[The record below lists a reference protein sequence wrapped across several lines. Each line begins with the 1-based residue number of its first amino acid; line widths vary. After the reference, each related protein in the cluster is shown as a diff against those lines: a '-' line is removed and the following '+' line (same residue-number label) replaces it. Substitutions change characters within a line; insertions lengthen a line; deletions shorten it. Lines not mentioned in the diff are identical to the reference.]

1 MAEVCK
7 IMTPEEWEE
16 SIAAGKAYV
25 AVSEADLRDGYLHCS
40 SADQVPGTLAKWYG
54 AMDSVVVVTVDTAKL
69 DSEVKWEPNAV
80 GELFPHIYGAI
91 GPEAVAGVEK
101 LRRDSTGEL
110 MPIGEGV

>member
-1 MAEVCK
+1 MEQVCK

-16 SIAAGKAYV
+16 SIAVGKAYV
-25 AVSEADLRDGYLHCS
+25 AVSEADLRDGYIHCS
-40 SADQVPGTLAKWYG
+40 SADQVPGTLAKWYT
-54 AMDSVVVVTVDTAKL
+54 AMDSVVVATLDITKL

-101 LRRDSTGEL
+101 LQRDSTGEL
-110 MPIGEGV
+110 VPAEGGV

>member
-1 MAEVCK
+1 MEQVCK

-16 SIAAGKAYV
+16 SIAVGEAYV
-25 AVSEADLRDGYLHCS
+25 AVSEADLRDGYIHCS
-40 SADQVPGTLAKWYG
+40 SARQVPGTLAKWYT

-69 DSEVKWEPNAV
+69 DGELKWEPNAV

-91 GPEAVAGVEK
+91 GPEAVAGVER

-110 MPIGEGV
+110 VPTEEGV